1 MNGKFFNSRMTV
13 TTQLMFLMF
22 IVPALVSA
30 ASWQWMSPQRV
41 SALVKEGS
49 GMWVVDVRSET
60 AFTEGHIEGAMH
72 IPAEVMAVKHL
83 PKGKLTVLVDD
94 SLGLRKGREAAG
106 GLLKNGNEK
115 VFIMEGG
122 MPAWQNEGY
131 PVAGN
136 GQRKVFRGVMPDDIR
151 WAMEN
156 RVHLRILDLRDKDEQ
171 SRGPVPQALAVEG
184 KSLLQRLEIAKGMM
198 RIVGKKG
205 LGSRLEK
212 PVTTILVFPAAVDP
226 RPVLESSP
234 GGIAGD
240 VRFLEGGYAA
250 WNAKPDKKVTSNR
263 GGCPTCP
270 GGTPGGKK

>member
-13 TTQLMFLMF
+13 TAQLMFLML

-30 ASWQWMSPQRV
+30 SSWQWMSPQRF

-49 GMWVVDVRSET
+49 GLWLVDVRSET
-60 AFTEGHIEGAMH
+60 AFAELHIEGAVH
-72 IPAEVMAVKHL
+72 IPAEVMTTKHL
-83 PKGKLTVLVDD
+83 PKGKIIVLVDD

-106 GLLKNGNEK
+106 VLLRSGNDK
-115 VFIMEGG
+115 VFLLEGG
-122 MPAWQNEGY
+122 ITAWQNEGY

-136 GQRKVFRGVMPDDIR
+136 GYRKVFRGVMPDDIL

-156 RVHLRILDLRDKDEQ
+156 HVPLRILDLRDKDEQ
-171 SRGPVPQALAVEG
+171 VRGPVPQALAVDG
-184 KSLLQRLEIAKGMM
+184 KSLPERLEKAKEMM
-198 RIVGKKG
+198 EMIEKKG
-205 LGSRLEK
+205 LSSRLEK
-212 PVTTILVFPAAVDP
+212 PATTILVFPAAVEP
-226 RPVLESSP
+226 RPVLESSLR
-234 GGIAGD
+234 GITGD

-270 GGTPGGKK
+270 GGVSGGKK